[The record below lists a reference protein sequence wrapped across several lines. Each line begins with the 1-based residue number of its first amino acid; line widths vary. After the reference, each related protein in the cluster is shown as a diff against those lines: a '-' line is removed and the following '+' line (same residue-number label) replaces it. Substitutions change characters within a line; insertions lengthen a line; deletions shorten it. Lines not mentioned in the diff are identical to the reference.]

1 MHHRIQAGK
10 DGCTLIKQWTSFFM
24 GLYANPWVRTV
35 TLTFYYLAILLGL
48 ILMYG
53 KGDFSTPSFVYQAF

>member
-1 MHHRIQAGK
+1 M
-10 DGCTLIKQWTSFFM
+10 LIKQWMTSIT

-35 TLTFYYLAILLGL
+35 TLTLYYLAILLGL

-53 KGDFSTPSFVYQAF
+53 KGDFSTPSFVYQGF